1 MLKSVFFFSFHTQ
14 QRICCRAILP
24 KILLTLEMPHYY
36 HWFSVK
42 NHNHLIHT
50 MCGYI
55 YIMGFCAF
63 LLLKSC
69 HCCWGN
75 PFPRSINHKVQQHN
89 NINMWRPDNS
99 DWPDVALVENS
110 LTKLIFL
117 DPRDEISEADK
128 EASSLLK
135 VFAKKVFFLSVFHIL
150 SWYLEKDQSEETQI
164 DAFSTDPLCQ
174 LGALTHQ
181 FHACEYFLPQN
192 QCP

>member
-1 MLKSVFFFSFHTQ
+1 MSLTKCMHKCCYGIIIINSKLSLKRCFKNSPIFSCSKVFFFSFHTQ

-50 MCGYI
+50 MWGYI
-55 YIMGFCAF
+55 CIMGFCAF

-110 LTKLIFL
+110 LTKLIFFR
-117 DPRDEISEADK
+117 P
-128 EASSLLK
+128 
-135 VFAKKVFFLSVFHIL
+135 
-150 SWYLEKDQSEETQI
+150 
-164 DAFSTDPLCQ
+164 
-174 LGALTHQ
+174 
-181 FHACEYFLPQN
+181 
-192 QCP
+192 

>member
-1 MLKSVFFFSFHTQ
+1 MLIKNEQNVCINVAMESSSSIANYLWRGALRTPQYSHAQKCFFFSFHTQ

-50 MCGYI
+50 MCGYIYI

-110 LTKLIFL
+110 LTKLIFFR
-117 DPRDEISEADK
+117 P
-128 EASSLLK
+128 
-135 VFAKKVFFLSVFHIL
+135 
-150 SWYLEKDQSEETQI
+150 
-164 DAFSTDPLCQ
+164 
-174 LGALTHQ
+174 
-181 FHACEYFLPQN
+181 
-192 QCP
+192 